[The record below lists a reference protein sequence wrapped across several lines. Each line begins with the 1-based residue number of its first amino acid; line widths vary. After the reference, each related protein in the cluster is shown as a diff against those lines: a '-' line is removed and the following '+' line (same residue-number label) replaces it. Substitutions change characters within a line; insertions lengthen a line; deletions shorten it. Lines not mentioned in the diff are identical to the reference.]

1 MVSKNENAN
10 GGYPEERDPCDQI
23 PPDDILR
30 RMLCE
35 IGKIP
40 LLTHPE
46 ELHLARTIQ
55 DPNSPRRE
63 VDDAKAQLSAS
74 NLRLVVSIARK
85 YINRGIDLID
95 LIQEGTI
102 GLMKAIERFD
112 PEKEFK
118 FSTYASYWI
127 RQTIM
132 RALANTSSLIRKPS
146 HMYDLINKYN
156 QTSRRLFQESGLEPT
171 IEQIASAMDIPKEKV
186 EEIQIISMSM
196 VSLETPLADSDNA
209 LLKDL
214 VPDNSGIA
222 PETGL
227 LEEAH
232 RELLNQIV
240 ETLPEKEKT
249 VIVYRYG
256 LMGKKPLSLQEIG
269 MLLEVTRERAR
280 QLEVKGKK
288 RLREYII
295 ENNLQQTLFPQE

>member
-1 MVSKNENAN
+1 MTDLSEIFGEKIPAED
-10 GGYPEERDPCDQI
+10 DPCDQI

-46 ELHLARTIQ
+46 ELELARIVQ
-55 DPNSPRRE
+55 DPASTKKE
-63 VDDAKAQLSAS
+63 VDEAKAQLSAS

-85 YINRGIDLID
+85 YMNRGIDLID
-95 LIQEGTI
+95 LVQEGTI

-146 HMYDLINKYN
+146 HMYELINKYHM
-156 QTSRRLFQESGLEPT
+156 TTRKMFQESGVEPT
-171 IEQIASAMDIPKEKV
+171 VEEIADRMDIPTEKV
-186 EEIQIISMSM
+186 EEIQLISLSM

-214 VPDNSGIA
+214 VPDDSEVEPGVD
-222 PETGL
+222 L
-227 LEEAH
+227 LREANKAFLH
-232 RELLNQIV
+232 DIV
-240 ETLPEKEKT
+240 ETLPEKEKV
-249 VIVYRYG
+249 VITYRYG
-256 LMGKKPLSLQEIG
+256 LFGKKPLSLQEIG

-288 RLREYII
+288 RLKEYIL
-295 ENNLQQTLFPQE
+295 ENDLQHSLFPQE